1 MRLQSCRRT
10 LSLDADGRGCF
21 FTPCQ
26 VAGLNV
32 PVHQTLNFCMSSMGR
47 LCSRLMNSRSACRNA
62 RMSTKTI
69 AVEASVYERLANA
82 KRPSESFTK
91 VIDRLL
97 AESRRGICAQAVSDA
112 AELWDGDPRAERD
125 AGEIERIVEAGR
137 MNTDWEVER
146 LIPSL

>member
-1 MRLQSCRRT
+1 
-10 LSLDADGRGCF
+10 
-21 FTPCQ
+21 
-26 VAGLNV
+26 
-32 PVHQTLNFCMSSMGR
+32 
-47 LCSRLMNSRSACRNA
+47 MNSRSACRNA